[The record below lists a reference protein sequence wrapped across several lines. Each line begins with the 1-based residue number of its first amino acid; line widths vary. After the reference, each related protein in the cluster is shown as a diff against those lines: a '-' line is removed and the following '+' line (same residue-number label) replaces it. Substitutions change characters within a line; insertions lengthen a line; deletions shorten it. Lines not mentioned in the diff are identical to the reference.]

1 MPLKTWIT
9 ASLRNA
15 MIAGVSLPLAFAS
28 LLSAMLLMDEVR
40 VYSESSY
47 IENRTFLIGRLSAL
61 VHEQQKERGATSIFL
76 SSGGTVFASEL
87 SAQRLLTDAAAESLR
102 ETISS
107 NGVNLT
113 GRLDTSITELL
124 ATLDDRGQHRQ
135 RVDAQD
141 IEVGPALAHYTDHN
155 TLILN
160 TIKRIG
166 SVSESS
172 DVVVRVMA
180 LEALMAAKEAAA
192 IERAI
197 GSGGFA
203 VGTFDIPRTLR
214 LTELVSAQRAGLT
227 RFRALAT
234 ERQTAQLESIDT
246 TDVSAL
252 RGVALNAVQTGDIG
266 GVTPA
271 DFFAATTTRIEALKA
286 LEDRVVQ
293 DLAEYAAGL
302 SSKSTWSISSVAF
315 GVLAAF
321 ASAIGLTAFSIR
333 NMLKSVRAISDAGD
347 KLARGDKD
355 AKLPEDCPKELGRIV
370 WSINL
375 FRKSVIEGQDR
386 ENAIIEERNRNE
398 AAAREE
404 SEKRQRAEKE
414 RAEADAEHARREQQR
429 MQDYAAELS
438 RIVAACAQGDFSQ
451 RMHLD
456 DIDGVLAEL
465 SQGLNQI
472 SDGVASSL
480 EEIKRVLAHMVQG
493 DLTYQPRGTFD
504 GVFAE
509 IIDAMTDAT
518 RTMSRALARVATGTD
533 SVSGSAD
540 EISATTNDL
549 ARRSEQDAAMLQ
561 ENAHSIDGISESI
574 RTVAEASSAASRY
587 VIEVSQK
594 ADEGSK
600 IAEKTKQAMEE
611 IQTSS
616 QDIAKILAV
625 LDDIAFQTNL
635 LALNAGVEAARAGE
649 AGQGFAVVA
658 SEVRSLAQRSSDS
671 SREITSLIEAANAN
685 ITRGVDMVEQTTGS
699 LSSIASDI
707 SAVTSQIDQ
716 IAGSAEET
724 RRTVDSISAA
734 TGQLDQ
740 SAQKTAAMLE
750 EANAAVQ
757 VLNEETTSLK
767 HEVATFK
774 LADFEPV
781 PSRGSHGGA
790 AA

>member
-1 MPLKTWIT
+1 MPFKTWIT

-15 MIAGVSLPLAFAS
+15 MIAGVSLPLAFATI
-28 LLSAMLLMDEVR
+28 LSAMLLKDEIQ
-40 VYSESSY
+40 VYWQSSY
-47 IENRTFLIGRLSAL
+47 VENRTLLISRLSAL
-61 VHEQQKERGATSIFL
+61 VHEQQKERGATSIYL
-76 SSGGTVFASEL
+76 NSGGTAFRAEL

-102 ETISS
+102 ETIRS

-113 GRLDTSITELL
+113 NRLDTNVTAIL
-124 ATLDDRGQHRQ
+124 ATLDERGQHRQ
-135 RVDAQD
+135 RVDAQG
-141 IEVGPALAHYTDHN
+141 IEVGPALGHYTDHN
-155 TLILN
+155 TLILE

-180 LEALMAAKEAAA
+180 LEALMAAKEAAG

-203 VGTFDIPRTLR
+203 AGAFDIPRSLR
-214 LTELVSAQRAGLT
+214 LTELISAQRAGLA

-234 ERQTAQLESIDT
+234 DAQTAQLESIDT
-246 TDVSAL
+246 AEIAAL
-252 RGVALNAVQTGDIG
+252 RRIAFDAVQTGDVG
-266 GVTPA
+266 GVTPS
-271 DFFAATTTRIEALKA
+271 DFFAATTSRIEAFKA

-293 DLAEYAAGL
+293 DLADFAAGL
-302 SSKSTWSISSVAF
+302 SAKSAWSIFLVAF

-321 ASAIGLTAFSIR
+321 AGAIGLTAFSIR
-333 NMLKSVRAISDAGD
+333 NMLKAVRAISDAGD

-355 AKLPEDCPKELGRIV
+355 AKLPEDSPKELGRIV
-370 WSINL
+370 WSINF
-375 FRKSVIEGQDR
+375 FRKSVIEGQER
-386 ENAIIEERNRNE
+386 ENAIIEERNRTE

-414 RAEADAEHARREQQR
+414 RAESDAQRAREEQQR

-438 RIVAACAQGDFSQ
+438 RIVAACAKGDFSQ
-451 RMHLD
+451 RMD
-456 DIDGVLAEL
+456 MEDTDGVLAEL
-465 SQGLNQI
+465 SQGLNEI

-480 EEIKRVLAHMVQG
+480 DEIKRALAHMVQG

-504 GVFAE
+504 GVFAD
-509 IIDAMTDAT
+509 IIEAMTDAT

-561 ENAHSIDGISESI
+561 ENANSIDGISEAI
-574 RTVAEASSAASRY
+574 RTVAEASGAANRY

-594 ADEGSK
+594 ADEGSR

-774 LADFEPV
+774 LADTGPV
-781 PSRGSHGGA
+781 LSRELQRGA
-790 AA
+790 A